1 MSRIWSFHGGIHP
14 PENKQQSLLK
24 PLRQAPIPPQLII
37 PLQQHIGAPAT
48 PLVEVGQRVLKGQ
61 AIAEPSGH
69 VSIYQH
75 APTSGVVS
83 AIGNYSVP
91 HPSGMEGLCIQIDTD
106 GKDEWIEHQGVDD
119 FRSLEKPALAE
130 MIRRAGISG
139 MGGAGFPTEIKLHL
153 ADDHII
159 NTLIV
164 NAVECEPYITA
175 DDMLMRERAEQVIG
189 GIEIAAHLIKPTHCL
204 IGIEDNKPEAAMA
217 LTQAARASEIEIEVV
232 VVPTKY
238 PSGGEKQLVKLL
250 TGVEVPFGKIPAD
263 IGIVVQNVG
272 TMSAV
277 NQAVKRGEPLISRIT
292 TLTGDAL
299 ESPGNFEVLL
309 GTPVE
314 FLLQQAGL
322 NPMTLNRLVMGGPM
336 MGYTLSDTAVPVVK
350 TSNCVIAATEEEFPQ
365 APPAQNCIRCGQC
378 EQVCPAELLPQQ
390 LHWFAKGKEFD
401 KAQSFNLMDCIECGA
416 CAYVCPSNIPLVQYY
431 RFAKGE
437 IRREQ
442 AEQRKAEQ
450 ARIRFEARQERQERE
465 KEEKAAKRKARAEA
479 ASRSQAN
486 RKDQLATGKPA
497 SVDPQEQVKK
507 LKTEAAVARTKLKK
521 AEKALAEDSTN
532 AELQAA
538 VEAARSKSEQAQ
550 QALEAAE
557 KASPAPAPTLAELKI
572 AAATARTK
580 VTKTEKALAD
590 AEAKGAASA
599 DKLRASLDG
608 LRAKAEAAQ
617 QALEKAEQAE
627 KADSAG
633 KPAAPA
639 ADLKQLKS
647 AASIARTKLKKA
659 QKALDQAREEGADT
673 TELEQQLATAQQK
686 VDTTQQAFE
695 AAEKA
700 ADQADGG
707 QAAPAADAPDLKA
720 PDLKQLKSAASIA
733 RTKLKKTQKVIDQAR
748 EDGKDTSALEQ
759 QLAKLQ
765 QKADDA
771 QKAFEAAENAEQSSS
786 PAPQP
791 ATDKPDLKALKSA
804 ASIARTKLK
813 KTQKVVDQAREDGK
827 DTNALEQQLAKLQQ
841 KADDAQ
847 KAFEAAEQ
855 AEASNSMSHAD
866 TGSNLKAPDLKQLKS
881 AAAIARTKVKKT
893 EKALADAQAQGSES
907 ADSLATALDKLKAKA
922 SQAEQA
928 LAEAEQNSETV
939 G

>member
-48 PLVEVGQRVLKGQ
+48 PLVEVGERVLKGQ

-75 APTSGVVS
+75 APTSGIVS
-83 AIGNYSVP
+83 HIGNYSVP

-106 GKDEWIEHQGVDD
+106 GKDEWIEHQGVED

-130 MIRRAGISG
+130 MIRCAGISG

-175 DDMLMRERAEQVIG
+175 DDMLMRERAAQIIG

-204 IGIEDNKPEAAMA
+204 IGIEDNKPEAAIA

-250 TGVEVPFGKIPAD
+250 TGVEVPYGKIPAD

-277 NQAVKRGEPLISRIT
+277 NQAVKQGKPLISRIT

-299 ESPGNFEVLL
+299 DSPGNFEVLL

-322 NPMTLNRLVMGGPM
+322 NPMSLNRLVMGGPM
-336 MGYTLSDTAVPVVK
+336 MGYTLSDTSVPVVK

-486 RKDQLATGKPA
+486 RKDQVAAGKPA
-497 SVDPQEQVKK
+497 AADPQEQIKK

-521 AEKALAEDSTN
+521 AEKALAEDTAN
-532 AELQAA
+532 TELQAA
-538 VEAARSKSEQAQ
+538 VEVARSKSEQAQ

-627 KADSAG
+627 KTGSSS

-659 QKALDQAREEGADT
+659 QKALDQAREDRADT
-673 TELEQQLATAQQK
+673 AELEQQLATAQQK
-686 VDTTQQAFE
+686 ADTTQQAFE

-720 PDLKQLKSAASIA
+720 LKSAASIA

-748 EDGKDTSALEQ
+748 EDGKDTGALEQ

-771 QKAFEAAENAEQSSS
+771 QKAFEEAEKAEQSSS

-791 ATDKPDLKALKSA
+791 AADKPDLKALKSA

-827 DTNALEQQLAKLQQ
+827 DTSALEQQLTKLQQ

-855 AEASNSMSHAD
+855 AEA
-866 TGSNLKAPDLKQLKS
+866 GSNTSQPTDAGSDLKAPDLKQLKS